1 MNRREELIQLSTG
14 ATPSRR
20 EALQWVLAAVAAS
33 HLPGSR
39 SAFAASS
46 GFSPD
51 GASLAGK
58 GYGTNQILTKVYR
71 PGDLWP
77 LTFTEA
83 QRKTAAALADT
94 ILPDDQ
100 FGPAASAVGVP
111 AMIDEWISAPYPE
124 QQKDAPIILNG
135 LKWIDAE
142 ADRRFKKSFA
152 ECSPEQRTAICDD
165 ICFAPEAKP
174 NYREAAQFFSVYR
187 TRCASAYYATP
198 QGWKAIGYVGNVPL
212 ASFDGPPREVLEK
225 LGLEQTVV

>member
-1 MNRREELIQLSTG
+1 MNRPEELIQLSIPE
-14 ATPSRR
+14 TPSRR

-33 HLPGSR
+33 QLPGSR
-39 SAFAASS
+39 SALAARDRLT
-46 GFSPD
+46 PD
-51 GASLAGK
+51 GASLANQ
-58 GYGTNQILTKVYR
+58 GYGTNLDLTRVYR

-124 QQKDAPIILNG
+124 QQKDAPVILNG

-142 ADRRFKKSFA
+142 ADRRFKKAFA
-152 ECSPEQRTAICDD
+152 ECSPQQQTAICQD
-165 ICFAPEAKP
+165 ICFAPEVKP
-174 NYREAAQFFSVYR
+174 EFREAAQFFSVYR

-212 ASFDGPPREVLEK
+212 ASFEGPPREVLDK